1 MKKWAAVLL
10 GLGLMLAAGAG
21 APPPAGQASGGSFQG
36 LGFLSTLGFLSHA
49 WDVSTDGLTVVGHS
63 AYTDWS
69 RAFRW
74 TETGAIELL
83 PVLPDLTPES
93 DADGVSANGLII
105 AGTCGWGDRAGYEAC
120 VWTFDGASWT
130 VQGLGDLAGGT
141 FNSHAYAMSS
151 DGNVLVGEGNSAKG
165 TEACRWSRAGQDWV
179 IQGLGDL
186 PKGEY
191 WGQAYGVSANG
202 AVVVGQSS
210 TAANGTRAF
219 RWTTAGMKDLGAVA
233 RRKYSSA
240 WGCSPDGNYVVGES
254 FSARGRDEVA
264 FLWSAAKGMVAL
276 GDLPGGLAYS
286 EALAV
291 SPDGTLVVGGSGTTA
306 GTEAFIWDGTNG
318 MRRLADVLAAGGV
331 SIPAGW
337 TLRYANGLAVTE
349 SAIVIVGTGVNP
361 DGNAEAWRAVLL
373 K

>member
-1 MKKWAAVLL
+1 MKKGAAVLL
-10 GLGLMLAAGAG
+10 GMGLMLAAGAG
-21 APPPAGQASGGSFQG
+21 APTPAGQGPGGSFQG
-36 LGFLSTLGFLSHA
+36 LGFLSTEAFGSHA
-49 WDVSTDGLTVVGHS
+49 WDVSADGATVVGHS
-63 AYTDWS
+63 AYDAWS

-74 TETGAIELL
+74 TETGGLELL
-83 PVLPDLTPES
+83 PVLPGLTPES
-93 DADGVSANGLII
+93 DADGVASNGLLV
-105 AGTCGWGDRAGYEAC
+105 AGTCGWGDNAGYEAC
-120 VWTFDGASWT
+120 VWTFDGAAWT

-151 DGNVLVGEGNSAKG
+151 DGRFVVGESNSAKG
-165 TEACRWSRAGQDWV
+165 TESCRWSLVGDTWV

-191 WGQAYGVSANG
+191 WGQAYGVSADG
-202 AVVVGQSS
+202 SVVVGQSS

-240 WGCSPDGNYVVGES
+240 WGCSLDGNYVVGES

-264 FLWSAAKGMVAL
+264 FLWSAAKGMAAL

-291 SPDGTLVVGGSGTTA
+291 SPDGTLVVGGSGTSA
-306 GTEAFIWDGTNG
+306 GTEAFIWDATNG
-318 MRRLADVLAAGGV
+318 MRRLADVLEAGGV
-331 SIPAGW
+331 SVPSGW
-337 TLRYANGLAVTE
+337 TLRYANGIAVTE
-349 SAIVIVGTGVNP
+349 AATVIVGTGVNP
-361 DGNAEAWRAVLL
+361 DGNTEAWRAVLL